1 MVIFLAEIN
10 HLQIWCTD
18 VGNAYL
24 ESYTREKV
32 GIIAGEEFGPDL
44 AGHTLL
50 ISKALYGLR
59 SSGLRWHEKFA
70 DCLRHE
76 GFQPCKAEPDIWI
89 RRNGERYEY
98 IAVYVDDLLFA
109 MTDPETFVN
118 ILSDKRGK
126 YKFKLKGT
134 GPITFHLGCD
144 FARDKDD
151 VMTMAPKKY
160 IQKMIDGYIRMFGEK
175 PRSVYHSPLEEGDH
189 PELDTS
195 EILDIEGVT
204 KYQSLIGSMQWAI
217 SLGRID
223 IATAVMSLSS
233 FRSAP
238 RKGHLDRAKRVV
250 GYLSRMKDSAIR
262 FRTGMPD
269 YSTLEE
275 PRHDWDYSVYAGAKE
290 LIPHDIPEPL
300 GPTIVTS
307 SYFDANLYHDWVSGR
322 SVSGI
327 IHFLNQTPI
336 DWYTKKQNTVETA
349 TYGSEFVAGR
359 ITVDQIVDLRTTLRY
374 LGVNVY
380 SRSYMFGDN
389 ESMVVSCKFPYSKL
403 HKRHNAL
410 SFHRVREAVASGM
423 ISIHHI
429 PGNINPADILSK
441 HWAYSKVWN
450 TLRPLLFWQG
460 DTMTCNIQ
468 DRGNSQDNTED
479 SVLTHHPAT

>member
-1 MVIFLAEIN
+1 L
-10 HLQIWCTD
+10 
-18 VGNAYL
+18 
-24 ESYTREKV
+24 
-32 GIIAGEEFGPDL
+32 
-44 AGHTLL
+44 
-50 ISKALYGLR
+50 
-59 SSGLRWHEKFA
+59 
-70 DCLRHE
+70 
-76 GFQPCKAEPDIWI
+76 I

-109 MTDPETFVN
+109 MADPEAFVS
-118 ILSDKRGK
+118 ILSDKKGK

-238 RKGHLDRAKRVV
+238 RNGHLARAKRVV

-262 FRTGMPD
+262 FRTGIPD

-374 LGVNVY
+374 LGVNV
-380 SRSYMFGDN
+380 
-389 ESMVVSCKFPYSKL
+389 
-403 HKRHNAL
+403 
-410 SFHRVREAVASGM
+410 
-423 ISIHHI
+423 
-429 PGNINPADILSK
+429 
-441 HWAYSKVWN
+441 
-450 TLRPLLFWQG
+450 
-460 DTMTCNIQ
+460 
-468 DRGNSQDNTED
+468 
-479 SVLTHHPAT
+479 